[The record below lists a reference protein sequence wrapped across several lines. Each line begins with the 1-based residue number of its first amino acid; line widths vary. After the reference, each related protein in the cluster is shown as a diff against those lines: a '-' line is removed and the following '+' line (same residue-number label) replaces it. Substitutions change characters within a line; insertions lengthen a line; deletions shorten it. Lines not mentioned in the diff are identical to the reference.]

1 MVGAAGLGVGML
13 HALAPRLTLRLL
25 GVESEGRGVGLM
37 TRFFASRDIA
47 LGIALV
53 RAADAPAGR
62 NRALI
67 ELLAISQALDLL
79 FTLGL
84 AATGQGSRR
93 ATLSVVLSAPPTGLL
108 ALSLLGDRP

>member
-1 MVGAAGLGVGML
+1 MGAAGLGVGAL
-13 HALAPRLTLRLL
+13 HAIAPRLTLRLL
-25 GVESEGRGVGLM
+25 GVEADGRGVGLM
-37 TRFFASRDIA
+37 SRFFASRDIA
-47 LGIALV
+47 LGIALL
-53 RAADAPAGR
+53 RAAEQPTAR

-108 ALSLLGDRP
+108 ALTLLDG